1 MIPCVIRVKIQ
12 TKGIKLNTLNKTIL
26 FSIIVLGITFL
37 PKLMP
42 SSNRA
47 MVSIMKQRDNKID
60 EIEKEIDIL
69 KTNLESDAE
78 EAINKQNLIA
88 VVKITQL
95 EIEIQKLNTENQFAL
110 LETREG
116 GFFTNSTLFAFIAI
130 TFVMTTKIY
139 NKVNVTDNG

>member
-1 MIPCVIRVKIQ
+1 M
-12 TKGIKLNTLNKTIL
+12 NTLNKTIL

-47 MVSIMKQRDNKID
+47 MVSIMKQRDSKIG
-60 EIEKEIDIL
+60 EIEKEIDTL
-69 KTNLESDAE
+69 KTNLESNAE
-78 EAINKQNLIA
+78 EAIKNQNLIA

-95 EIEIQKLNTENQFAL
+95 EIEIQKLNTENQFSR
-110 LETREG
+110 LEIGEG
-116 GFFTNSTLFAFIAI
+116 RFFSNSTLFAFIVL

-139 NKVNVTDNG
+139 NKVNITDNG